1 MAKYLRPRRGSKD
14 SAFAQKILL
23 KKGEVFLEFPNSEIG
38 RGPGRLVVG
47 DGATSYQNMNY
58 TSTATNVFRPFITDP
73 ELYVPRFENSTYAT
87 SGWTVDAGT
96 EAINAMGDGSSASTV
111 ALPTFLGLVKNALCK
126 HTNSIV
132 KINND
137 LADKADKTIF
147 SISAEGLVPKPTNAT
162 TANFLKGDGTWAA
175 PNNTT
180 YDVVSTTA
188 NGLAPKLP
196 TANPAEKYLDG
207 NGSFSFIPN
216 AQYNSATATDN
227 HRGLVTVNQLAKLNS
242 INTRLAVPTVNFT
255 DSGSTR
261 WYHPGGEN
269 PIYVYKPGLYL
280 LVGTI
285 KTHIK
290 NEGAGDGSGIAPIT
304 NGTYGDVRV
313 AFGHYTN
320 AEVPEDDSTVIKFQY
335 PITNYDQKNTFAIR
349 VFAVTENPDP
359 DQVPVGESLYMYGN
373 VTYGPDGTS
382 NPTEVII
389 SATLINMTAI
399 EPYYEPSSNS

>member
-23 KKGEVFLEFPNSEIG
+23 KKGEMFLEFPNSEIG

-147 SISAEGLVPKPTNAT
+147 SVSAEGLVPKPTNAT
-162 TANFLKGDGTWAA
+162 TANFLRGDGTWVAA
-175 PNNTT
+175 AGNSLASTTSDGLVRKLNPTGQETRFLRGDNTWATPPDTKYNLASTESAGLLRVLPNDSSTYNYFLRANGTWYNPQSVLAKSHDYASTTSESANTYFTERGAFQLNQNLNNTLIST
-180 YDVVSTTA
+180 QFIEIHFNYTSEAFVTDTVSLIGKKDGYMPIGVVGFNTGTDRLYPNTAAIEYDD
-188 NGLAPKLP
+188 NDMHKGKL
-196 TANPAEKYLDG
+196 
-207 NGSFSFIPN
+207 
-216 AQYNSATATDN
+216 
-227 HRGLVTVNQLAKLNS
+227 
-242 INTRLAVPTVNFT
+242 
-255 DSGSTR
+255 
-261 WYHPGGEN
+261 
-269 PIYVYKPGLYL
+269 YVAA
-280 LVGTI
+280 
-285 KTHIK
+285 H
-290 NEGAGDGSGIAPIT
+290 
-304 NGTYGDVRV
+304 
-313 AFGHYTN
+313 
-320 AEVPEDDSTVIKFQY
+320 
-335 PITNYDQKNTFAIR
+335 
-349 VFAVTENPDP
+349 
-359 DQVPVGESLYMYGN
+359 N
-373 VTYGPDGTS
+373 VTTMSGASTGGCTILWLRDP
-382 NPTEVII
+382 
-389 SATLINMTAI
+389 IN
-399 EPYYEPSSNS
+399 

>member
-147 SISAEGLVPKPTNAT
+147 NATSAGLTPAGGSGTTKYLRQDGSWEVPNSTTYGLATTELDGLLRKLDGTTFRFMRSDGRWATPDYPTLATKDNGGLVRQLYDDASTATRFLRGNNTWTEINDVFPSVLPRTDNYNASTNAYFT
-162 TANFLKGDGTWAA
+162 GTGAYNLYKELNNNLLSVGWVSS
-175 PNNTT
+175 PIEYNTT
-180 YDVVSTTA
+180 DKKFTTVTVDLNSGTHSKPGYKPIAVVGFNT
-188 NGLAPKLP
+188 
-196 TANPAEKYLDG
+196 G
-207 NGSFSFIPN
+207 NTDIYPNTFIVKN
-216 AQYNSATATDN
+216 KEIGTGQELYIAVHNISQNSGTATSAGCN
-227 HRGLVTVNQLAKLNS
+227 IL
-242 INTRLAVPTVNFT
+242 
-255 DSGSTR
+255 
-261 WYHPGGEN
+261 W
-269 PIYVYKPGLYL
+269 
-280 LVGTI
+280 
-285 KTHIK
+285 IK
-290 NEGAGDGSGIAPIT
+290 NS
-304 NGTYGDVRV
+304 V
-313 AFGHYTN
+313 
-320 AEVPEDDSTVIKFQY
+320 S
-335 PITNYDQKNTFAIR
+335 
-349 VFAVTENPDP
+349 
-359 DQVPVGESLYMYGN
+359 
-373 VTYGPDGTS
+373 
-382 NPTEVII
+382 
-389 SATLINMTAI
+389 
-399 EPYYEPSSNS
+399 

>member
-137 LADKADKTIF
+137 LTDKADKTIF

-162 TANFLKGDGTWAA
+162 TVNFLKGDGTWAI

-180 YDVVSTTA
+180 YDVASTA
-188 NGLAPKLP
+188 VNGLVPKLP
-196 TANPAEKYLDG
+196 TSNPAEKYLDG

-216 AQYNSATATDN
+216 ATTESKGLMTAAYARKVENFIDETNKWVDFSGSKFLQNATSTDN
-227 HRGLVTVNQLAKLNS
+227 YSKIDGAQFNINTAGTYLMVMFVQVLHASDPEDPDTQLYPDSVGVHGTVNTFVGTGNTPQDTGSTILSNFPISQKEAYYTFSVAKLAALQAGTNYVQLKLEYSGTGLPTNVTVSGWA
-242 INTRLAVPTVNFT
+242 INLRNKNPFT
-255 DSGSTR
+255 
-261 WYHPGGEN
+261 N
-269 PIYVYKPGLYL
+269 
-280 LVGTI
+280 
-285 KTHIK
+285 
-290 NEGAGDGSGIAPIT
+290 
-304 NGTYGDVRV
+304 
-313 AFGHYTN
+313 
-320 AEVPEDDSTVIKFQY
+320 
-335 PITNYDQKNTFAIR
+335 
-349 VFAVTENPDP
+349 
-359 DQVPVGESLYMYGN
+359 
-373 VTYGPDGTS
+373 
-382 NPTEVII
+382 
-389 SATLINMTAI
+389 
-399 EPYYEPSSNS
+399 